1 MSAFENAPNIL
12 LNAILPF
19 DLRKMNLA
27 LGSVE
32 YVAWEVIIAKI
43 FRMALRK
50 DTKSVF
56 ELVQVHAASMAFL
69 GGAAG
74 FVKPPGGFTQSLL
87 LNLQDGAKGIPALML
102 GQIVVDTCKRGF
114 HVPMR
119 GWTMTDFM
127 ISAASKAIS
136 RPIYSLI
143 YPFIEPTG
151 LAQPLDSVN
160 EMVKVQTNKSTL
172 NMGEAQ

>member
-12 LNAILPF
+12 WNAILPF
-19 DLRKMNLA
+19 DPSKLNLA
-27 LGSVE
+27 LGSIE
-32 YVAWEVIIAKI
+32 YVAWEVIISKI
-43 FRMALRK
+43 FRQLLRK

-56 ELVQVHAASMAFL
+56 ELLQVHAASMAFL

-74 FVKPPGGFTQSLL
+74 FVAPSGDFSQSLL

-102 GQIVVDTCKRGF
+102 GQVVVDTCKRGF

-143 YPFIEPTG
+143 YPYIQPSG
-151 LAQPLDSVN
+151 LTQPLDSVN
-160 EMVKVQTNKSTL
+160 EMTKLQANKSTL
-172 NMGEAQ
+172 NMQS